1 MLSTVMRSLRRFWLW
16 DLLGLCL
23 LAVVATFPF
32 RGTSLDIVAGGLF
45 YRPDQPSPWFL
56 ENRFPWRFL
65 YDYGT
70 WPALVVGLAS
80 TGGLLASVFKPS
92 LIRWRR
98 HLLFLILSLAIG
110 PGLLVNVIFKDH
122 WGRPRPRQI
131 EQFGGHWHHQDVLD
145 KGVSGRGK
153 AFPCGH
159 SSMGY
164 YFVVFY
170 FLLRRKRRL
179 AAFMSLACAGL
190 YGSLLGAARM
200 AAGAHFLSDVLWSA
214 VFTAGAA
221 FLLYYLILR
230 VPQHEDAV
238 ELSEK
243 PSPHPF
249 PLLGLALLLGIGALS
264 AGLAATPSYSEIRY
278 SFPVARDRPLA
289 LSLNATR
296 CDITVR
302 ITNATAKTVG
312 ISGEIQAF
320 GWPWSKIREQAAITN
335 DGPIPRLDFSAGN
348 EGHFTEFSGRVV
360 VSLPSAAT
368 TAILAQV
375 DHGDILL
382 TSPEGIQLPACRFRI
397 KNGDFVKP
405 DALQSAFTEVRDGDW
420 VEYRSK
426 ATTP

>member
-1 MLSTVMRSLRRFWLW
+1 MLSAVMKSLRRFWLR

-23 LAVVATFPF
+23 LAIVATLPF

-45 YRPDQPSPWFL
+45 FHPEETLPWSL
-56 ENRFPWRFL
+56 EGRFPWRLL

-70 WPALVVGLAS
+70 WPALVVGLVA
-80 TGGLLASVFKPS
+80 TGGLFASAFKPS

-170 FLLRRKRRL
+170 FLFRRKRRL
-179 AAFMSLACAGL
+179 AAFVSLACAGL

-221 FLLYYLILR
+221 FLLYYFILR
-230 VPQHEDAV
+230 VPQHEDAI
-238 ELSEK
+238 ELNEQ

-249 PLLGLALLLGIGALS
+249 WLVGLSVLLGLGALS
-264 AGLAATPSYSEIRY
+264 AGLAATPFYSEIRY
-278 SFPVARDRPLA
+278 SFPVARNRPLA
-289 LSLNATR
+289 LSLSATR
-296 CDITVR
+296 CDITVTM
-302 ITNATAKTVG
+302 TNSTAETVG

-320 GWPWSKIREQAAITN
+320 GWPWSKIRHQAAMTN
-335 DGPIPRLDFSAGN
+335 DGPVPRIDFSAGN
-348 EGHFTEFSGRVV
+348 KGHFTEFVGRVV
-360 VSLPSAAT
+360 VSIPTIEAT
-368 TAILAQV
+368 TILAQV
-375 DHGDILL
+375 DRGDILL
-382 TSPEGIQLPACRFRI
+382 TAPDGMQLPACRFRI
-397 KNGDFVKP
+397 KGGEFVKSG
-405 DALQSAFTEVRDGDW
+405 ALRSPFIEVKDGDW
-420 VEYRSK
+420 AEYRSK
-426 ATTP
+426 GNTP